1 MASRAGETAHA
12 TPTAETLA
20 ESMDDHALVAV
31 PNHRR
36 KSLLQL
42 IVVQIGW
49 NISVSSFLVGGV
61 VGGGTTFA
69 VGLTAILVGNVIL
82 VAVSALVGLI
92 GYRTGLTSYL
102 LSRAVF
108 GRVGSVL
115 VSLLLG
121 VLAMGF
127 IGVLM
132 DTWGLAVNGLF
143 PAVPSWAFVLAFAA
157 AITSTAIFG
166 FKGLARY
173 SAIAVP
179 IEIAIALFALFRI
192 GAGEGG
198 FDAVVEH
205 VPAAPI
211 GFSVAMGAVIATWV
225 TGAALTCDIT
235 RYAARPRDV
244 LISCF
249 TGFVIGAGIF
259 ETIATISAM
268 KVGESNFVLVMQT
281 LGLLAPA
288 AVMLMLALWNT
299 ADNNLY
305 SASLAFTNASN
316 MLGLRLAKPVW
327 TLVSIVIAV
336 AVSFAGL
343 ADRFLV
349 FLQVIAVVAPPFAA
363 VLITHYWVRR
373 RGARGE
379 QLLEATPLV
388 RWEALAAWVLASLG
402 SRYTDLLFND
412 AIEGLVYG
420 AVFYLVLGAAV
431 DAASS
436 GRKPRSEPHDTH
448 TDGHTANVPKG
459 ES

>member
-1 MASRAGETAHA
+1 
-12 TPTAETLA
+12 
-20 ESMDDHALVAV
+20 MDDHALLAV
-31 PNHRR
+31 PTDRR
-36 KSLLQL
+36 KSLLAL

-61 VGGGTTFA
+61 VGGGTSFA
-69 VGLTAILVGNVIL
+69 VGLTAILVGNLVL
-82 VAVSALVGLI
+82 VAVATLVGLI
-92 GYRTGLTSYL
+92 GFRTGLTSYL
-102 LSRAVF
+102 LSRLVF

-115 VSLLLG
+115 VSLVLG

-132 DTWGLAVNGLF
+132 DTWGRAVNGLF
-143 PAVPSWAFVLAFAA
+143 PSIPSWAFVLAFAL
-157 AITSTAIFG
+157 AITSSAIFG

-179 IEIAIALFALFRI
+179 IEIAIALFALVRI
-192 GAGEGG
+192 GGTEGG
-198 FDAVVEH
+198 FGAVVDQ

-211 GFSVAMGAVIATWV
+211 GFAVAMGAVIATWV

-268 KVGESNFVLVMQT
+268 KAGDSNFVLVMQS
-281 LGLLAPA
+281 LGLLGPA
-288 AVMLMLALWNT
+288 TVMLVLALWNT

-305 SASLAFTNASN
+305 SASLAFTNASH
-316 MLGLRLAKPVW
+316 MVGLRLAKPFW
-327 TLVSIVIAV
+327 TIVSIVIAV

-343 ADRFLV
+343 AGRFLV

-363 VLITHYWVRR
+363 VLIVHYWIRT
-373 RGARGE
+373 RGGRGSE
-379 QLLEATPLV
+379 LLHAAPLV
-388 RWEALAAWVLASLG
+388 RWEALGAWLLASLA
-402 SRYTDLLFND
+402 SRYTDVLFTD
-412 AIEGLVYG
+412 ALEGLLYG
-420 AVFYLVLGAAV
+420 AVIYFVLGAAV
-431 DAASS
+431 DALGTHQTTPTGPGAGRRSS
-436 GRKPRSEPHDTH
+436 HAGEPQ
-448 TDGHTANVPKG
+448 GN
-459 ES
+459 S